1 MSRPLI
7 IAIPPSKYSFAKK
20 DEEIFL
26 PTDDLEE
33 FTLTGTAYI
42 HIIDTGA
49 KPSKYVGYNLTSSD
63 NLRTFRKW
71 FHGGQKGKLFYDISY
86 PVGQELKIMIDLE
99 ELQSPRDD
107 SKQLEEPVD
116 SPVSLPTTTIGNS
129 DNN

>member
-20 DEEIFL
+20 DEEVFL

-33 FTLTGTAYI
+33 FTLAETAYI
-42 HIIDTGA
+42 HIIDTGV

-63 NLRTFRKW
+63 NLKTFRNW

-99 ELQSPRDD
+99 ELRSSNSDLKR
-107 SKQLEEPVD
+107 LEEPVD
-116 SPVSLPTTTIGNS
+116 SPATTV